1 MPAFRFDESKTFDAN
16 WSAFMA
22 ELQTIDAEM
31 AGILAVNKDKLAT
44 IVRQGQRDGGARSK
58 FNAEIAKAL
67 DALIAQSQTATG
79 RP

>member
-1 MPAFRFDESKTFDAN
+1 MPAFQFDESKTFDNN

-31 AGILAVNKDKLAT
+31 AGILAANKEKLAA
-44 IVRQGQRDGGARSK
+44 IVRQGQRDGGARSR
-58 FNAEIAKAL
+58 FNAEIVKAL
-67 DALIAQSQTATG
+67 DALVPQSQAASG